1 MKTGDLV
8 RHRFDGRW
16 DEVGVILSRKDYGK
30 SAALIEVMWCH
41 DTVIRHASMR
51 DLELVLD
58 CHIGMPNDLKGN
70 EL

>member
-1 MKTGDLV
+1 MRIGDLV

-30 SAALIEVMWCH
+30 GAALIEVMWCH
-41 DTVIRHASMR
+41 DASIGHTSMR
-51 DLELVLD
+51 DLQMVLD
-58 CHIGMPNDLKGN
+58 CHIGAPDDLRGN

>member
-1 MKTGDLV
+1 MKVGDLV

-16 DEVGVILSRKDYGK
+16 DEVGVVLGRKNIGHT
-30 SAALIEVMWCH
+30 ALIEVMWCH
-41 DTVIRHASMR
+41 DASIGYTSMR

-58 CHIGMPNDLKGN
+58 CHIGIPNDLRGN

>member
-1 MKTGDLV
+1 MKIGDLV

-16 DEVGVILSRKDYGK
+16 DEVGVVLDRKNIGTT
-30 SAALIEVMWCH
+30 ALIEVMWGNMM
-41 DTVIRHASMR
+41 IRHTALR

-58 CHIGMPNDLKGN
+58 CHIGMPNDLRGN